1 MLNFV
6 KNQIQES
13 IEVKQKLI
21 SISEHI
27 VASGKLLAKVLQQDK
42 KILLCGNGGSAADA
56 QHIAAELMV
65 RYKPQNNRKA
75 LPAISLSTDPSYI
88 TAAANDMGYENIFS
102 RSIEALG
109 NKGDALIGISTS
121 GNSPNIINAVQTAKR
136 KKMHIIL
143 MLNQDGGKLRDD
155 GDIHLHV
162 PSTVTAHVQESHILI
177 GHILCSII
185 EKQLFGLD

>member
-1 MLNFV
+1 MLDSV

-13 IEVKQKLI
+13 IEVKQNLL
-21 SISEHI
+21 SISEKI
-27 VASGKLLAKVLQQDK
+27 VESGEILAKVLQEDK

-65 RYKPQNNRKA
+65 RYKSQNNRKA

-88 TAAANDMGYENIFS
+88 TAISNDMGYENIFS

-121 GNSPNIINAVQTAKR
+121 GNSPNIINAVRTAKN

-143 MLNQDGGKLRDD
+143 MLNQDGGKLRGH

-162 PSTVTAHVQESHILI
+162 PSKITARVQESHILI
-177 GHILCSII
+177 GHILCSIV